1 MNPEKLTTQVLQ
13 ILNKE
18 FPGDFIEFVSPRNDN
33 KHFKLTIISEK
44 FSGMPLLKRHRL
56 VYSFLKSMLD
66 SGEIHALNLNLHDR
80 KPSS

>member
-1 MNPEKLTTQVLQ
+1 LNPEKLTTQVLQ

-44 FSGMPLLKRHRL
+44 FNGMPLLKRHRL
-56 VYSFLKSMLD
+56 VYSFLRSMLD

>member
-44 FSGMPLLKRHRL
+44 FNGMPLLKRHRL
-56 VYSFLKSMLD
+56 VYSFLRSMLD